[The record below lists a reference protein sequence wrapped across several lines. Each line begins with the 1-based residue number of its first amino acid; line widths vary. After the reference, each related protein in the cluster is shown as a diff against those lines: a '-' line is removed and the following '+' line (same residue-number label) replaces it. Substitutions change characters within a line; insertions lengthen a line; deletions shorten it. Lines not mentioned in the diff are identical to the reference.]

1 MYSTKE
7 VKEIDDLD
15 VFKFYLGEFKLEER
29 FLSPL
34 RKERNPSFV
43 IFRGRDGKYRYK
55 DFGTGEHGDKINLV
69 ESLFGLAHNGAL
81 RKISQDLSGVTCFLG
96 LPNKPQLSKETYQKI
111 TDIKI
116 KRRPF
121 SEADLEFWNSFGI
134 NKEILDKFQV
144 FSISHYWI
152 NDKIIYIS
160 KNQLCYAYSISG
172 RFKIYSPMSVHK
184 WINNADATLIQG
196 FNQLAEKG
204 ELLVITKALKD
215 VMLLDSLG
223 LSAIAPQSETIL
235 LDKDIIDN
243 LYKRFDNIVTFFDND
258 ETGINLAKRYLDI
271 YGIRSCFIPENCCSK
286 DISDYYKHFGADKTR
301 ELLKTLNLI

>member
-69 ESLFGLAHNGAL
+69 ESLFGLTHNGAL

-96 LPNKPQLSKETYQKI
+96 LPNKPRLSKETYQKI

-121 SEADLEFWNSFGI
+121 SQADLEFWSSFGI
-134 NKEILDKFQV
+134 SKDILDKFQV

-160 KNQLCYAYSISG
+160 KNQLCYAYNISG
-172 RFKIYSPMSVHK
+172 RFKIYSPHSVRK
-184 WINNADATLIQG
+184 WITNGDFATVQG
-196 FNQLAEKG
+196 FAQLVKKG

-215 VMLLDSLG
+215 IMLLDTFGIAS
-223 LSAIAPQSETIL
+223 IAPQSETI
-235 LDKDIIDN
+235 DIPW
-243 LYKRFDNIVTFFDND
+243 
-258 ETGINLAKRYLDI
+258 DI
-271 YGIRSCFIPENCCSK
+271 L
-286 DISDYYKHFGADKTR
+286 ADKTK
-301 ELLKTLNLI
+301 ELLKNLNLIK